1 VTLSAEYTRWRR
13 GVLWLAALVLGA
25 TTAQELWNQ
34 VPGAVN
40 LVTEGGI
47 PALITAQ
54 TILLLAL
61 TALGVVALAYSVIR
75 WDDLP
80 VSGRS
85 VRIAWHL
92 FYTVPLATYLIPWA
106 FVVPVTDED
115 VAAVADELISGL
127 TGITPSAFGLDIGV
141 SDVRDGLGLV
151 FALYAVFA
159 FGPRLLALL
168 PAILRS
174 AAAIKVMIPTTSHPG
189 WAASMV
195 APSYALVVA
204 VGFVGAI
211 QLAWSWQLVVAMAA
225 FLLAALMWVRRGGE
239 LSVPMDRATA
249 VGLVDRIRREWTVLS
264 GIGVVTALWAFT
276 TLPNVDPLAASRFM
290 GSYIGNTLFI
300 TVLVADLMIRRLPD
314 SALGSG
320 EPDGGIA
327 MADLRRSMRL

>member
-1 VTLSAEYTRWRR
+1 
-13 GVLWLAALVLGA
+13 
-25 TTAQELWNQ
+25 
-34 VPGAVN
+34 
-40 LVTEGGI
+40 
-47 PALITAQ
+47 
-54 TILLLAL
+54 
-61 TALGVVALAYSVIR
+61 
-75 WDDLP
+75 
-80 VSGRS
+80 
-85 VRIAWHL
+85 
-92 FYTVPLATYLIPWA
+92 
-106 FVVPVTDED
+106 
-115 VAAVADELISGL
+115 
-127 TGITPSAFGLDIGV
+127 
-141 SDVRDGLGLV
+141 
-151 FALYAVFA
+151 
-159 FGPRLLALL
+159 
-168 PAILRS
+168 
-174 AAAIKVMIPTTSHPG
+174 
-189 WAASMV
+189 MV